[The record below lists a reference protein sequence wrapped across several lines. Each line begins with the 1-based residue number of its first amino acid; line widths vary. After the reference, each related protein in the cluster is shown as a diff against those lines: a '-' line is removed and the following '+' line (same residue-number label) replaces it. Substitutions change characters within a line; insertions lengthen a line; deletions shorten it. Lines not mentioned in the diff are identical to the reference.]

1 MTFALRLPL
10 VAAVLLMLIAQ
21 AGDPVLIIPDGGGA
35 AGLGPVPVSV
45 EVDLSRL
52 LPQLFQERSST
63 GDPAGAAT
71 RGDDGRR
78 LQLESSGATGAPGAG
93 SIPAQFEAETPGG
106 TRGTLWFLLP
116 PPSGSGESRFRLK
129 APIAAAQPVLSIRS
143 GETNTWHDIV
153 EGAQPVL
160 RYHQGTV
167 PVPPGIGTN
176 YARGDYIM
184 PLYGPSGEVLTDDY
198 PPDHPHHRGLG
209 WSWPV
214 TRWGNEVRDI
224 WAVVGVWARPVA
236 MRRTEGGPVFALL
249 EAENVWKWGDTE
261 PIVREAVR
269 IRAFRSTPEGRW
281 IDIELRLTALAD
293 GVAIGGRP
301 HGGYGGFG
309 LRARPAE
316 GRVITR
322 FTDPAGI
329 QPRRSWLDYS
339 GVFAGGKGPA
349 GLAIFEHPAN
359 PLYPSELK
367 EYPELNYVMPAFPG
381 EREVPL
387 ARDRALVLKHRV
399 WVHPG
404 MAPAEGLARAW
415 AAYVTAPR
423 AIFEG
428 PARF

>member
-1 MTFALRLPL
+1 
-10 VAAVLLMLIAQ
+10 
-21 AGDPVLIIPDGGGA
+21 
-35 AGLGPVPVSV
+35 
-45 EVDLSRL
+45 
-52 LPQLFQERSST
+52 
-63 GDPAGAAT
+63 
-71 RGDDGRR
+71 
-78 LQLESSGATGAPGAG
+78 
-93 SIPAQFEAETPGG
+93 
-106 TRGTLWFLLP
+106 LWFLRP